1 MVVLNRKRGSAP
13 ERMTNERP
21 PLRHILKDHSG
32 VQERGLSSRFRRSS
46 FQPVTA
52 PQPVHGR
59 LWLMMSITA
68 VTLTKVS
75 GKILFRLNQHHNL
88 L

>member
-1 MVVLNRKRGSAP
+1 MVLLP
-13 ERMTNERP
+13 
-21 PLRHILKDHSG
+21 D
-32 VQERGLSSRFRRSS
+32 SRYSEY
-46 FQPVTA
+46 P
-52 PQPVHGR
+52 
-59 LWLMMSITA
+59 ITV

>member
-1 MVVLNRKRGSAP
+1 MTKDRTEDLRGFKPKTLA
-13 ERMTNERP
+13 
-21 PLRHILKDHSG
+21 
-32 VQERGLSSRFRRSS
+32 LSTHARNDLLHFLLIAW
-46 FQPVTA
+46 FYCPTVGTA
-52 PQPVHGR
+52 DYA
-59 LWLMMSITA
+59 ITA